1 MRSDQE
7 YIFSESCM
15 KKWIQYKTYFF
26 FLKEQKIKIVDTQVI
41 YTLDHIE
48 E

>member
-1 MRSDQE
+1 
-7 YIFSESCM
+7 M
-15 KKWIQYKTYFF
+15 KKLIQYKTYFF
-26 FLKEQKIKIVDTQVI
+26 FLKEQKIKIVDTQVVCSWQT